1 MGELTL
7 AFLAGSW
14 YGPSRCPQ
22 SEKSYRQNQQE
33 LTFESHR
40 PLAAPR
46 NEQPSMHTGMHKDK
60 TLDTKPFH
68 STQGLLP
75 AIPPWSPSNLKK
87 EDPKDGFFPLSI
99 DPPTMPS
106 FFSGKMLF
114 RTNFPL

>member
-14 YGPSRCPQ
+14 YGPGRCPQ
-22 SEKSYRQNQQE
+22 SEKTCRQNRQE

-46 NEQPSMHTGMHKDK
+46 NEQPSMHAGMHKDK
-60 TLDTKPFH
+60 KTLNTNSFH

-75 AIPPWSPSNLKK
+75 AIPPWSPA
-87 EDPKDGFFPLSI
+87 I
-99 DPPTMPS
+99 
-106 FFSGKMLF
+106 
-114 RTNFPL
+114 